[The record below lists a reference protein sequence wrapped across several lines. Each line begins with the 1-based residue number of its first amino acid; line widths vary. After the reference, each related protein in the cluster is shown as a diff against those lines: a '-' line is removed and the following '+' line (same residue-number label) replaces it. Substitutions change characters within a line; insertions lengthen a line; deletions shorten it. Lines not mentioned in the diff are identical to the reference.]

1 MNSDSNR
8 KSLLI
13 ILSVAS
19 IVVSVTFLISI
30 FARGYRLDTDNGNFK
45 LKVTGLLSVTSKP
58 KSASVYVDDILVTAT
73 DDTINLS
80 PGDYKVKISKE
91 GFFPWEKSIQIRP
104 ELVYQADAQLI
115 HLSPELKPIT
125 QSHIFNPTI
134 SPDSTK
140 IIFAIASSSATSKE
154 NGLYLLELSELP
166 LLPSKNTQKLL
177 SSNLSYLDWSK
188 FTFEFS
194 PNSKQVIASS
204 KTNSSTYLFS
214 IDQPLV
220 PKNLFDIS
228 YRLPQIKKEWSE
240 IEKQITLDKLNKLPV
255 GIQTHIAT
263 NSALITFNTSE
274 DKIIYQ
280 ASDSAQILPQI
291 ISPPPTRSTQTQQ
304 RLLNKGFYYVY
315 NLKDDT
321 NFLIGDTG
329 LSQISWLPYS
339 DNIVY
344 IQNDSV
350 KIVDYDATNL
360 HTVYAKISP
369 KTILLPTPDGYKLII
384 STTLP
389 NNPLDNLYSLTIRE
403 R

>member
-13 ILSVAS
+13 IVSVAS

-58 KSASVYVDDILVTAT
+58 KSASVYVDNILVTAT
-73 DDTINLS
+73 DDTINLN
-80 PGDYKVKISKE
+80 PGNYQIKISKE
-91 GFFPWEKSIQIRP
+91 GFFPWEKNIQIKP

-115 HLSPELKPIT
+115 NLSPELRPIT
-125 QSHIFNPTI
+125 QSHVFNPTV

-140 IIFAIASSSATSKE
+140 VIFALASSSATSKE

-166 LLPSKNTQKLL
+166 LLPSKNTQRQL
-177 SSNLSYLDWSK
+177 SPNLSYLDWSK

-214 IDQPLV
+214 IDQTLV

-228 YRLPQIKKEWSE
+228 YRLPQIKKEWAE
-240 IEKQITLDKLNKLPV
+240 IQNQITLEKLNKLPV
-255 GIQTHIAT
+255 EIQPHVAT
-263 NSALITFNTSE
+263 DSALLIFNTSE
-274 DKIIYQ
+274 DKVIYQ
-280 ASDSAQILPQI
+280 ASDSAQITPQMT
-291 ISPPPTRSTQTQQ
+291 SPPPTKSTQTQQ
-304 RLLNKGFYYVY
+304 RLLKKGYYYVY
-315 NLKDDT
+315 SLKDDT

-329 LSQISWLPYS
+329 ISQISWLPYS
-339 DNIVY
+339 DSVVYLQGNNIKVTE
-344 IQNDSV
+344 
-350 KIVDYDATNL
+350 YDATNL
-360 HTVYAKISP
+360 HTIYTGSTAP
-369 KTILLPTPDGYKLII
+369 TIVLATPDGYRLIT
-384 STTLP
+384 STSYP
-389 NNPLDNLYSLTIRE
+389 DNPLNNLYSISIRE

>member
-58 KSASVYVDDILVTAT
+58 KSASVYVNDILVTAT
-73 DDTINLS
+73 DDTINLN
-80 PGDYKVKISKE
+80 PGNYKVKISKE
-91 GFFPWEKSIQIRP
+91 GFFPWEKNIQIRP

-115 HLSPELKPIT
+115 NFPPELKPIT
-125 QSHIFNPTI
+125 QSQLFNPTV

-166 LLPSKNTQKLL
+166 LLPSKNNQKLL
-177 SSNLSYLDWSK
+177 SPNLSYLDWSK

-240 IEKQITLDKLNKLPV
+240 IEKQITQEKLKKLPI
-255 GIQTHIAT
+255 GIQSHIAT
-263 NSALITFNTSE
+263 DSALLAFNTSE

-291 ISPPPTRSTQTQQ
+291 ISPPPTKSTQTQQ

-315 NLKDDT
+315 DLKEDT

-339 DNIVY
+339 NSLVY
-344 IQNDSV
+344 IQNNDIKV
-350 KIVDYDATNL
+350 LEYDATNL
-360 HTVYAKISP
+360 HTIYT
-369 KTILLPTPDGYKLII
+369 KTVSQTVLLPTPDGYKLII
-384 STTLP
+384 STSLKD
-389 NNPLDNLYSLTIRE
+389 NPLNNLYSLTIRE

>member
-13 ILSVAS
+13 IVSVAS

-45 LKVTGLLSVTSKP
+45 LKVTGLLSVASKP
-58 KSASVYVDDILVTAT
+58 KSASVYVNDILVTAT

-80 PGDYKVKISKE
+80 PGDYRIKISKE
-91 GFFPWEKSIQIRP
+91 GFFPWEKNIQIRP

-177 SSNLSYLDWSK
+177 SPNLSYLDWSK

-204 KTNSSTYLFS
+204 KTNSST
-214 IDQPLV
+214 
-220 PKNLFDIS
+220 
-228 YRLPQIKKEWSE
+228 
-240 IEKQITLDKLNKLPV
+240 
-255 GIQTHIAT
+255 
-263 NSALITFNTSE
+263 
-274 DKIIYQ
+274 
-280 ASDSAQILPQI
+280 
-291 ISPPPTRSTQTQQ
+291 
-304 RLLNKGFYYVY
+304 
-315 NLKDDT
+315 
-321 NFLIGDTG
+321 
-329 LSQISWLPYS
+329 
-339 DNIVY
+339 
-344 IQNDSV
+344 
-350 KIVDYDATNL
+350 
-360 HTVYAKISP
+360 
-369 KTILLPTPDGYKLII
+369 
-384 STTLP
+384 
-389 NNPLDNLYSLTIRE
+389 
-403 R
+403 